1 MNRCNKKVIEI
12 QNTGNIC
19 YLNSVL
25 QLLCNIPEL
34 IDNNYNN
41 NEIYSNFLSVHHE
54 MLDNSPEIVD
64 DENMLDISYFKKG
77 LENIHD
83 IYKDNGQHDVYEV
96 LNIILHHIHIG
107 NAKNI
112 LYNKN
117 NNNKTIIGYPVQKN
131 NNICS

>member
-1 MNRCNKKVIEI
+1 MNRCNKKVIGI

-64 DENMLDISYFKKG
+64 DENMLDISYFKK
-77 LENIHD
+77 D
-83 IYKDNGQHDVYEV
+83 
-96 LNIILHHIHIG
+96 
-107 NAKNI
+107 
-112 LYNKN
+112 
-117 NNNKTIIGYPVQKN
+117 
-131 NNICS
+131 